1 MTWQQQVVQVAREHA
16 DRLVLG
22 AVAELAEQVGFQVGI
37 ELDLPGPAHHL
48 GQPLVGGAAL
58 VGQAEAL
65 GDHDLAWVQ
74 GARRF
79 LADLQRGAE
88 DAFVASAEDRQG
100 AVRRGAFQRLIV
112 FEVVAELGAFLFL
125 AGDHAGG
132 QGRFVLHEH
141 AQLVE
146 QRGVFGEALHEDV
159 LGAFQHRLDVG
170 EAFLG
175 VDETRGLAFRDQGRV
190 VEQCV
195 GQRAE
200 AGFQGDLALGAALL
214 LIRQVEVFETGLGV
228 GELDVAGQFGG
239 QLALFLDAGEDR
251 AAAFFQFAQVAQA
264 LFQHAQLGI
273 VEAAGDLFAVT
284 GDEGNG
290 GAFVEQGDG
299 SGDLLRLNA
308 AGGQCGEL
316 FGDTG
321 VDAVH

>member
-1 MTWQQQVVQVAREHA
+1 MY
-16 DRLVLG
+16 
-22 AVAELAEQVGFQVGI
+22 LAPSSTALTSAKPFSASTKRAASLSGTRVGSSNS
-37 ELDLPGPAHHL
+37 
-48 GQPLVGGAAL
+48 
-58 VGQAEAL
+58 
-65 GDHDLAWVQ
+65 
-74 GARRF
+74 
-79 LADLQRGAE
+79 
-88 DAFVASAEDRQG
+88 ASAS
-100 AVRRGAFQRLIV
+100 F
-112 FEVVAELGAFLFL
+112 
-125 AGDHAGG
+125 
-132 QGRFVLHEH
+132 
-141 AQLVE
+141 
-146 QRGVFGEALHEDV
+146 
-159 LGAFQHRLDVG
+159 
-170 EAFLG
+170 
-175 VDETRGLAFRDQGRV
+175 
-190 VEQCV
+190 
-195 GQRAE
+195 AE